1 MTILRI
7 LTWPDQRLR
16 DVAEPVTE
24 WNNELT
30 TLVADLFETMY
41 DDEGVGLAAIQ
52 VGVRQRV
59 IVLDCGHEA
68 PNPIAMI
75 NPVIDDTEGETTF
88 AEGCLSVPGIRAEV
102 DRSERVTVQ
111 YTDIDGASQTLVASG
126 LLAICIQHEIDHLDG
141 KLYFDHLPEFEQ
153 KAFLQAY
160 HSIEGE
166 TEP

>member
-41 DDEGVGLAAIQ
+41 DDEGVGLAATKWA
-52 VGVRQRV
+52 RQRV

-88 AEGCLSVPGIRAEV
+88 AEGCLQAPYGLKWTEAA
-102 DRSERVTVQ
+102 VTVQ

-141 KLYFDHLPEFEQ
+141 KLYFDHLLVEQ